1 MSYGLDEQQTCA
13 NANCTN
19 VATYF
24 QRTNVEFQKIG
35 LRGTSIFSAS
45 GDSGANGRSDG
56 GCSEPYFN
64 ALYPAASP
72 YITAVGATQIDD
84 PVYNHFPYEPSVC
97 SPVHSGWTCVSDG
110 TQSAVSYLY
119 ASYTSGGGFSNYS
132 AAPSFQSAAIDGYF
146 KSGVPMPPSSYYH
159 HGGKGI
165 PDVSAFGIDG
175 FEVMSTTIDNQGDG
189 TSMATP
195 TFSGVMSVLNSHQIK
210 LTGKP
215 LGFVS
220 PLLYKMWGESP
231 TTFNDV
237 VLGNNICTE
246 NGCAG
251 CLGFHAA
258 KGWDPVTGLGT
269 PNFGNMLNYITK
281 LANKRKQQQ
290 NVHLAQQ

>member
-24 QRTNVEFQKIG
+24 HRSNVEFQKIG
-35 LRGTSIFSAS
+35 LRGTSVFSAS

-56 GCSEPYFN
+56 GCSQPYLN

-72 YITAVGATQIDD
+72 YITAVGATE
-84 PVYNHFPYEPSVC
+84 PVNPTYASFKTSPGVC
-97 SPVHSGWTCVSDG
+97 TGQTWTCVSGGDQG
-110 TQSAVSYLY
+110 AVSIAYSAY
-119 ASYTSGGGFSNYS
+119 ASGGGFSNYS
-132 AAPSFQSAAIDGYF
+132 VAPAFQSAAIKAYF
-146 KSGVPMPPSSYYH
+146 ASGVQMPPTSYYNR
-159 HGGKGI
+159 GGKGI
-165 PDVSAFGIDG
+165 PDVSAWGIDG
-175 FEVMSTTIDNQGDG
+175 FEISSTSINNQGDG

-195 TFSGVMSVLNSHQIK
+195 TFTGVMAILNSNQIK

-220 PLLYKMWGESP
+220 PLLYKMWAADP

-237 VLGNNICTE
+237 TIGNNVCTE
-246 NGCAG
+246 DGCASTCTG
-251 CLGFHAA
+251 WQAT

-269 PNFGNMLNYITK
+269 PNFKQMLAYIK
-281 LANKRKQQQ
+281 KQAAKRFGPKIIRQ
-290 NVHLAQQ
+290 